1 MIQRKTKD
9 STKNRTNEFSKST
22 GCKINIQK
30 SFVFLHTNKLSEREI
45 KKTIPLTMTSKNKI
59 TRNKFNQDGERHIS
73 WKDIDEINWE
83 RHMSMEKIFHA
94 HIIEELV
101 ESKCLHYPKQSIN
114 SMQFLSKFQ
123 WHFLQN

>member
-9 STKNRTNEFSKST
+9 STKNRTNKFSKST

-73 WKDIDEINWE
+73 WKDIDEIN
-83 RHMSMEKIFHA
+83 
-94 HIIEELV
+94 
-101 ESKCLHYPKQSIN
+101 
-114 SMQFLSKFQ
+114 
-123 WHFLQN
+123 